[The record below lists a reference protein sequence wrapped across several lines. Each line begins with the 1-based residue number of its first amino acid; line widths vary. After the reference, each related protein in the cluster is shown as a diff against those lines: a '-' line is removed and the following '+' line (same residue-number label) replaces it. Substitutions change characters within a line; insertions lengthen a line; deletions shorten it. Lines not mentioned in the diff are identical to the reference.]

1 MNEILHVLEQS
12 DGLSVRSIEEQT
24 NLRHGQIEK
33 ALKLLSVENPAPVIK
48 NNSLWVRTPVHY
60 QMDHAR
66 IAHLTGQ
73 RVQEWQE
80 VQAYLFDKGCKMTFL
95 RRALDDLNP
104 LLAVSVCHA
113 LVGLLLTR
121 RLINI

>member
-1 MNEILHVLEQS
+1 MNFFRESAFPSEAQVNEILHVLEQS
-12 DGLSVRSIEEQT
+12 DGLSLRSIEEQT

-33 ALKLLSVENPAPVIK
+33 VLKLLSVENPAPVIK
-48 NNSLWVRTPVHY
+48 DGSRWFRTPVRY

-80 VQAYLFDKGCKMTFL
+80 VQAYLADTDCKMTFL
-95 RRALDDLNP
+95 RRALDDLDP
-104 LLAVSVCHA
+104 TA
-113 LVGLLLTR
+113 LR
-121 RLINI
+121 